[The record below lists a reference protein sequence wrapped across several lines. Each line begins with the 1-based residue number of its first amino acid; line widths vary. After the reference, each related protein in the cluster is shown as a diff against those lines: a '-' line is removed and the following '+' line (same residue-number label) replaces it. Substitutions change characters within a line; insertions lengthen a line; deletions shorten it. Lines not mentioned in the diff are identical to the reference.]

1 MKQITTTVLLSGMF
15 VALAAGI
22 SVADEIAKSGT
33 TSYVTHFV
41 FHPMSSID
49 VSGVGKAVALDQ
61 GSLTLYTT
69 SHCRPAPDRLT
80 SHCATVHSQHFQLH

>member
-1 MKQITTTVLLSGMF
+1 MNDLLEQFLLEARDLIEEASSG
-15 VALAAGI
+15 LL
-22 SVADEIAKSGT
+22 EI
-33 TSYVTHFV
+33 
-41 FHPMSSID
+41 
-49 VSGVGKAVALDQ
+49 Q